1 MPEAVIVATG
11 RTPIGRANKGSLVEC
26 RPDDLSALV
35 LRSVLEQVPQ
45 LNPAEVEDVLLG
57 CGQPAG
63 EAGYNIAR
71 VAALLAGLDNVPGV
85 TVNRYCSSSL
95 QTIRM
100 AAHAIRAGEGDVFI
114 AAGVETVSR
123 YSHGASDVGPHN
135 VDFAAAEERT
145 KLRSPAVTEPWSPQP
160 GLPDVYIAMGQT
172 AENVAEYEKV
182 TREEMDEFALLSQ
195 TRAVESQQN
204 GFFEREI
211 IPVTLPDGTVVTKDD
226 GPRAGT
232 TLEGLSNLKPVFR
245 EGGTVT
251 AGNACPLNDGAAAVI
266 VMSDTKAKALGITP
280 LARIVA
286 SGVTGLNPEIM
297 GLGPVDACRQV
308 LARAEHDDRRHRP
321 GGDQRGLRGPGDP
334 LGQAPRHQLGQAQ
347 RQGRRH
353 RARPPLRPDR
363 RAHHDHPAQ
372 RAGGHGQDVR
382 PRVHVRRR
390 RPGHGHDRRAAQL
403 SGRRTHGSR

>member
-145 KLRSPAVTEPWSPQP
+145 KLRAPAVTEPWSPQP

-211 IPVTLPDGTVVTKDD
+211 IPVTLADGTVVTKDD

-286 SGVTGLNPEIM
+286 SGVTGLNPEVM

-308 LARAEHDDRRHRP
+308 LARANMTIDDI
-321 GGDQRGLRGPGDP
+321 DLVEINE
-334 LGQAPRHQLGQAQ
+334 AF
-347 RQGRRH
+347 
-353 RARPPLRPDR
+353 
-363 RAHHDHPAQ
+363 
-372 RAGGHGQDVR
+372 
-382 PRVHVRRR
+382 
-390 RPGHGHDRRAAQL
+390 AAQVIPSAKHL
-403 SGRRTHGSR
+403 DISFDKLNVKGGAIALGHPFGQTGARIMTTLLNALEDTGKTFGLESMCVGGGQGMAMIVERLN

>member
-35 LRSVLEQVPQ
+35 LRSVLDQVPQ

-145 KLRSPAVTEPWSPQP
+145 KLRAPAVTEPWSPQP

-226 GPRAGT
+226 GPRAGDHARGP
-232 TLEGLSNLKPVFR
+232 LQPQAGLPR
-245 EGGTVT
+245 GRHR
-251 AGNACPLNDGAAAVI
+251 D
-266 VMSDTKAKALGITP
+266 
-280 LARIVA
+280 R
-286 SGVTGLNPEIM
+286 
-297 GLGPVDACRQV
+297 RQR
-308 LARAEHDDRRHRP
+308 LPAQRRGRRRHRHERHQGQGARHHPAGAHRGQRRDRPQPRDHGPRP
-321 GGDQRGLRGPGDP
+321 GGRLPPGPGP
-334 LGQAPRHQLGQAQ
+334 
-347 RQGRRH
+347 GR
-353 RARPPLRPDR
+353 
-363 RAHHDHPAQ
+363 
-372 RAGGHGQDVR
+372 
-382 PRVHVRRR
+382 
-390 RPGHGHDRRAAQL
+390 
-403 SGRRTHGSR
+403 T

>member
-1 MPEAVIVATG
+1 MPEAVIVATS
-11 RTPIGRANKGSLVEC
+11 RTPIGRVNKGSLVEC

-45 LNPAEVEDVLLG
+45 LNPGEVEDVLLG

-145 KLRSPAVTEPWSPQP
+145 KLRTPAVTEPWSPEP

-308 LARAEHDDRRHRP
+308 LARANMTIDDI
-321 GGDQRGLRGPGDP
+321 DLVEINE
-334 LGQAPRHQLGQAQ
+334 AF
-347 RQGRRH
+347 
-353 RARPPLRPDR
+353 
-363 RAHHDHPAQ
+363 
-372 RAGGHGQDVR
+372 
-382 PRVHVRRR
+382 
-390 RPGHGHDRRAAQL
+390 AAQVIPSAKHL
-403 SGRRTHGSR
+403 GISFDKLNVKGGAIALGHPFGQTGARIMTTLLNALEDTGKTFGLESMCVGGGQGMAMIVERLN